1 MKKITLLS
9 VLLFGIL
16 ACTSQK
22 KDQTSQEK
30 ESSQLTSSLNQTN
43 DLEGLEESLKYL
55 TSDKLM
61 GRDVGSKGLE
71 KAAQYIQ
78 KVFEKNDIKPY
89 LNNSYLDYFNVG
101 ELKASNVV
109 GYLPGENPDLP
120 PLIIGAHYDHIG
132 VIKAVDGDKIA
143 NGANDNASGTAT
155 VLELAKYFSG
165 QKLQRDVVFAL
176 FTAEEKGLLGSKYL
190 SEVLK
195 KQNIKPYAVFNIEM
209 VGVPMKDKDYL
220 AYITGYKNSNFTE
233 IFNDITGEKTLG
245 FLPEAQ
251 NMNLFKR
258 SDNYPFYE
266 TFKVPAHTICTF
278 DFTNFDFY
286 HHVSDEY
293 KEIDI
298 QHIHNLVEQI
308 KPGLLGIAQSSE
320 NNIQLNN

>member
-9 VLLFGIL
+9 VFLFGIL

-22 KDQTSQEK
+22 QDQTSQEK
-30 ESSQLTSSLNQTN
+30 ESTQQAQSLNQSK
-43 DLEGLEESLKYL
+43 DSESLEESLKYL
-55 TSDKLM
+55 TSDELM
-61 GRDVGSKGLE
+61 GRDVGTEGLE
-71 KAAQYIQ
+71 KAAHYIQ

-89 LNNSYLDYFNVG
+89 LNKSYLDYFTVG
-101 ELKASNVV
+101 EYKTSNVV
-109 GYLPGENPDLP
+109 GYLPGENSDLP
-120 PLIIGAHYDHIG
+120 PLIIGAHYDHVGI
-132 VIKAVDGDKIA
+132 VKPIQGDSIA

-176 FTAEEKGLLGSKYL
+176 FTAEEKGLLGSKHL
-190 SEVLK
+190 SETLK
-195 KQNIKPYAVFNIEM
+195 KQGIKPYAIFNIEM

-233 IFNDITGEKTLG
+233 IFNNMTGKKTLG
-245 FLPEAQ
+245 FLPEAKE
-251 NMNLFKR
+251 MDLFRR

-266 TFKVPAHTICTF
+266 TFKIPAHTICTF
-278 DFTNFDFY
+278 DFTNFDYY
-286 HHVSDEY
+286 HHVSDEF

-298 QHIHNLVEQI
+298 QHIQNLVEQI